1 MMSRSKV
8 TGMNEGFDALFS
20 MGCRQFQV
28 HTNSERQTITYEVSF
43 WVPIMVG
50 GQNGLSVVV
59 RGNEYDDPFTKAVE
73 VASDLLQTYPR
84 IVSEKECSAN
94 AR

>member
-1 MMSRSKV
+1 MVSRSKV

-28 HTNSERQTITYEVSF
+28 RTNSERQTITYEVSF
-43 WVPIMVG
+43 WVPIVIG

-59 RGNEYDDPFTKAVE
+59 RGNECDDPFIKAVE
-73 VASDLLQTYPR
+73 VARDLLQTYPR
-84 IVSEKECSAN
+84 VISEKECSAN

>member
-28 HTNSERQTITYEVSF
+28 RTNSERQTITYEVSF

-59 RGNEYDDPFTKAVE
+59 RGNEYDDPFIKAVE